1 MANMKIDIDA
11 ILKTLKLDKNKKE
24 TLLLAA
30 AVFFVLIGAYLFTFV
45 KPKVVELITL
55 FKDMRVMKSDITRV
69 QNALARE
76 GMLKKKLL
84 SMQEKVTLY
93 EKKLPTEHEV
103 PMLLEELSK
112 MAKETYVKI
121 LGISPVYV
129 KIGSVDEKPK
139 PYKEIPISIHALSG
153 YHQLG
158 AFINKLENAGRF
170 MKVSDI
176 QIRTSNKNKRA
187 HDVELVVST
196 YVLLKEEE

>member
-1 MANMKIDIDA
+1 MANIKIDIDA

-30 AVFFVLIGAYLFTFV
+30 AVFFVLIGAYLFTFAR
-45 KPKVVELITL
+45 PKIVELMTL
-55 FKDMRVMKSDITRV
+55 FKDMRVMKNDISRV
-69 QNALARE
+69 KDALARE
-76 GMLKKKLL
+76 GMLKKRVAN
-84 SMQEKVTLY
+84 MQEQVTLY

-103 PMLLEELSK
+103 PMLLEELSQ

-129 KIGSVDEKPK
+129 KVGSADDKPK

-176 QIRTSNKNKRA
+176 EIRASNKNKRA
-187 HDVELVVST
+187 HDVELVIST